1 MRNTLAYLALTTILL
16 GCSHTQTEP
25 APLELRHHR
34 ADQAKDIATIHLST
48 ILVWSWDD
56 VTTAIQP
63 EFSIDVNVTGPAIV
77 ATSQAD
83 EQYQRNSDITF
94 GLSIGEPAGTTPSSV
109 SQGGTVV
116 SSGNSKAPKA
126 GSSDST
132 ANSADSGSGSA
143 VNGGAGSSAQKNV
156 SSGQSSTQSSGNGSA
171 SQNSKNAKA
180 TAGQQTLA
188 LSDAMTR
195 LQATNALYQEAGLLN
210 NFTKG
215 LIQRPGYVPFI
226 IRSQLT
232 VLPKYRQEPYD
243 LFVSLKVEPK
253 VPPKTDLDQPAIVV
267 VPLLVTDSIEAV
279 QISDLSQLAQQIQ
292 LGLSAGISME
302 KITAQ
307 TRQSINQLSSS
318 LSYRPNSLFAIG
330 KSDVNEL
337 LVRMGANRF
346 GNDYE
351 LEPLAHSISFVA
363 LINRKLLEKEGAEG
377 AEFPLKITATPTYR
391 DALIDDPD
399 ATKNDVV
406 GGPITDSFVLLIN
419 PYAYRTGDQTF
430 DWFCPADDSV
440 VVVND
445 SATAAT
451 ATVRGLLPWGN
462 RQAYGDISGNLKDG
476 RSVRFLSSLARQKDD
491 GTMVLSWDSL
501 STAIPQ
507 SQWPRK
513 WDFYLEAR
521 RLKTDANYKPDD
533 PVSSCHMQVIVAETK
548 SSNKNRSA
556 KPPGAGKPAGSAKT
570 SESAKPLPNQTQGSP
585 TAAATPRT
593 NQSSGP
599 RRPNHKQT
607 VPRQAAPSQ
616 PVS

>member
-1 MRNTLAYLALTTILL
+1 MRNALANLVLATALL
-16 GCSHTQTEP
+16 GCAHTQTEP
-25 APLELRHHR
+25 APLLLPHHR
-34 ADQAKDIATIHLST
+34 ADQAQDIATIHLST

-56 VTTAIQP
+56 VTGAIQP
-63 EFSIDVNVTGPAIV
+63 NFAVDVNVAGPAIV
-77 ATSQAD
+77 ATSQAN
-83 EQYQRNSDITF
+83 EEYQRSSDITF
-94 GLSIGEPAGTTPSSV
+94 GLSIGAPAGAKASAA
-109 SQGGTVV
+109 SQGGKAA
-116 SSGNSKAPKA
+116 GGAASKAPKS
-126 GSSDST
+126 GSSSDTVDST
-132 ANSADSGSGSA
+132 DSGSGSA
-143 VNGGAGSSAQKNV
+143 ADGGTG
-156 SSGQSSTQSSGNGSA
+156 SSGQKNASSDQSGNQSGANNSA
-171 SQNSKNAKA
+171 SQNSKNTKG
-180 TAGQQTLA
+180 TAGQQILA

-210 NFTKG
+210 NFSKG

-243 LFVSLKVEPK
+243 LFVSIKVEPEN
-253 VPPKTDLDQPAIVV
+253 PPRTDLKKQPPIVV
-267 VPLLVTDSIEAV
+267 VPLLVTESIEDA

-292 LGLSAGISME
+292 LGLSAGVSIE

-363 LINRKLLEKEGAEG
+363 LINRKLLEGEG
-377 AEFPLKITATPTYR
+377 AEFPLKVTATPTYR
-391 DALIDDPD
+391 DALIDDPN
-399 ATKNDVV
+399 ATKKDAV
-406 GGPITDSFVLLIN
+406 GAPITDHFVLLIN
-419 PYAYRTGDQTF
+419 PYAYRAKDGQTY

-445 SATAAT
+445 SATGAT

-462 RQAYGDISGNLKDG
+462 RQAYGDISGKLKDG
-476 RSVRFLSSLARQKDD
+476 RTVRFLSTLATQRDD
-491 GTMVLSWDSL
+491 GTMVLSWDSF

-507 SQWPRK
+507 TQWPQK

-521 RLKTDANYKPDD
+521 RLKTDSNYAPDD
-533 PVSSCHMQVIVAETK
+533 PISSCHMQVVVAQTK
-548 SSNKNRSA
+548 SATATGSA
-556 KPPGAGKPAGSAKT
+556 KPPG
-570 SESAKPLPNQTQGSP
+570 SAKPQANQEGRAA
-585 TAAATPRT
+585 AAATPSKS
-593 NQSSGP
+593 QSPGAKVP
-599 RRPNHKQT
+599 APKRAVPNG
-607 VPRQAAPSQ
+607 AAAAQ
-616 PVS
+616 PG